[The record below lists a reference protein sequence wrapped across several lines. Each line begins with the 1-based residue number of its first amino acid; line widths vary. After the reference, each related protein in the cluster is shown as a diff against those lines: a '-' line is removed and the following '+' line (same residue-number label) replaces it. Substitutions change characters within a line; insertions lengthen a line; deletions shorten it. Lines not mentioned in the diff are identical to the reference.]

1 MTQQNTQAVVLQ
13 QPNDQKLVVKIEQDP
28 DWISIGALFVSFLAF
43 VVTIYVVKKSSESQ
57 IESNI
62 DLIKSQEKL
71 KIRELKILNKNTALD
86 KVRDLIG
93 ENLYLAGNLQN
104 QIEIAIKEIGERMP
118 DKFFHSRNFGE
129 FKTTLNS
136 YQSSINKI
144 MVYLDNDDSQHYK
157 QLNEHLRKIQLL
169 SWNLYTADINI
180 DALRLGL
187 KDWESEYK
195 YGKQIIQNYLKHEFD
210 KIYKI

>member
-1 MTQQNTQAVVLQ
+1 MRSFVLTKQ
-13 QPNDQKLVVKIEQDP
+13 SFNLTLEQ
-28 DWISIGALFVSFLAF
+28 IG
-43 VVTIYVVKKSSESQ
+43 KSVEQ
-57 IESNI
+57 TLKSNKE
-62 DLIKSQEKL
+62 LYQSQEKL
-71 KIRELKILNKNTALD
+71 KIRELKILNKNNTLD

-144 MVYLDNDDSQHYK
+144 MVYLDNDDSQYYK
-157 QLNEHLRKIQLL
+157 ELNEHLRKIQLL
-169 SWNLYTADINI
+169 SWNLYTADLNI
-180 DALRLGL
+180 DALRSGL
-187 KDWESEYK
+187 EDWVSEYK
-195 YGKQIIQNYLKHEFD
+195 YGKQIIQDYLKHEFD